1 MSAFGPYAKDTIID
15 FSQFG
20 NCGIFLI
27 TGDTGAGK
35 TTIFDAICYALY
47 GVASGSIRESKTFVS
62 DFAEN
67 SIPQV
72 KLSFQHRGEFYTIRR
87 TPAYVVSGI
96 EKKTT
101 ASLVLP
107 SGTEI
112 SGSKHVNE
120 EVISLLGL
128 DSQQFRQVAMLAQN
142 DFQKF
147 LFCTSS
153 ERADI
158 LRKLFATERF
168 AVIQEKLTERARD
181 AKFTLEVTKTSC
193 TEHAGR
199 FAIIPGTLLSKLVPE
214 IFSAKD
220 GFFRME
226 ELLEAADA
234 AIHEDQMQASILKS
248 SITSSQKQAIRIR
261 TDIEA
266 GKHINGELDRLVAV
280 IQQSIELRNREPEM
294 IKLSKKLEI
303 SKKIREVLPF
313 EVRAVTSQTRSAET
327 KDIYEKA
334 KIKLSKMKNEAYN
347 AEIALAEIQ
356 ITNITLSQRQEKIG
370 KLKGFV
376 QQFAEC
382 DDATEQIRKGEV
394 ELARVE
400 KDVGDCKIEAEGDKV
415 QREKLMTRLFEI
427 TDVPAKLVVA
437 NHKKDQITAR
447 IATLEAVKR
456 SFTAYQRGKKEL
468 DAQEVAYVR
477 AMDSYE
483 KAAVICQCKERAF
496 FDGNIGILAQH
507 LIEGSPCP
515 VCGSK
520 HHPHPAEFSTKIPT
534 ETSLNRA
541 KEELSEL
548 ERKRNIAATAH
559 SAAFARLRSDEQH
572 IKSLASLLFE
582 IPRDPDWT
590 KQLGRMIDAEITEI
604 SVQYD
609 KITNEISALSQFSDE
624 KKSIEVDLR
633 RMNEIIQ
640 AHEQKL
646 TLLIKQLE
654 DIRKRVEYSKF
665 RAETLKRQL
674 PPDYSTSVELVNAIQ
689 QMEEEMTQ
697 YRKQETY
704 LAKAYETAK
713 IAKYDAISAC
723 IAAKSI
729 HDDAT
734 AQCVAD
740 DEAFSRALSER
751 GLDQLCFRA
760 DLMPDDD
767 FAHITEILGQYN
779 EMQLAVAT
787 QITLLQK
794 NTEGRSKV
802 DIAALEDALARIETR
817 YTELQE
823 QGKSIE
829 YRILQ
834 NTTATSEISR
844 LLEQYRTAA
853 TEYNELADLART
865 ANGSVTGFS
874 VRRKFEEYVQSA
886 YLSHILEKA
895 NVRLHAMTDERFSIV
910 QRNNSTDFRK
920 KEGLE
925 MDIIDYYTQKQRP
938 ISTLSGGE
946 SFKAALSLALGL
958 SDVIMENSGGV
969 ELDALFIDEGFGSL
983 DTVSLDQAIKTL
995 ETLAMPKIGSRLIG
1009 IISHVEDLRHRI
1021 EKKILVV
1028 KKPYGSFAKIL
1039 T

>member
-1 MSAFGPYAKDTIID
+1 
-15 FSQFG
+15 
-20 NCGIFLI
+20 
-27 TGDTGAGK
+27 
-35 TTIFDAICYALY
+35 
-47 GVASGSIRESKTFVS
+47 
-62 DFAEN
+62 
-67 SIPQV
+67 
-72 KLSFQHRGEFYTIRR
+72 
-87 TPAYVVSGI
+87 
-96 EKKTT
+96 
-101 ASLVLP
+101 
-107 SGTEI
+107 
-112 SGSKHVNE
+112 
-120 EVISLLGL
+120 
-128 DSQQFRQVAMLAQN
+128 MLAQN

-168 AVIQEKLTERARD
+168 AIIQEKIAERARD
-181 AKFTLEVTKTSC
+181 AKIALEAIKTSC

-199 FAIIPGTLLSKLVPE
+199 FAIIPGTRLSKLVSE

-234 AIHEDQMQASILKS
+234 AIHEDQIQASILKG
-248 SITSSQKQAIRIR
+248 SIISAQKQAIHIR
-261 TDIEA
+261 TEIEA
-266 GKHINGELDRLVAV
+266 GKHINEELDRLVAV
-280 IQQSIELRNREPEM
+280 VQQSIELRNREPEM

-303 SKKIREVLPF
+303 SKKIKEILPF
-313 EVRAVTSQTRSAET
+313 EARAVTSRTRSAET
-327 KDIYEKA
+327 KNIYEKA
-334 KIKLSKMKNEAYN
+334 EIKLSKMKNDAHN
-347 AEIALAEIQ
+347 AEMALAEIQ
-356 ITNITLSQRQEKIG
+356 MKNITLSQRQEEIG
-370 KLKGFV
+370 KLKSFV
-376 QQFAEC
+376 PQFAEY
-382 DDATEQIRKGEV
+382 DDATEQIRRREV
-394 ELARVE
+394 ELVKVE
-400 KDVGDCKIEAEGDKV
+400 KDVDDCKAEAEKEKV
-415 QREKLMTRLFEI
+415 QREKLITRLFEI
-427 TDVPAKLVVA
+427 TDAPAKLTA
-437 NHKKDQITAR
+437 AKHQKDQITAR
-447 IATLEAVKR
+447 TATLETMKR
-456 SFTAYQRGKKEL
+456 SFTAYQRDKKEL
-468 DAQEVAYVR
+468 EAQEIAYVK

-483 KAAVICQCKERAF
+483 KAALICQWKEHAF
-496 FDGNIGILAQH
+496 FDGKIGILAQH

-520 HHPHPAEFSTKIPT
+520 HHPHPAELSTEIPT
-534 ETSLNRA
+534 ETSLNRT
-541 KEELSEL
+541 KKELSEL
-548 ERKRNIAATAH
+548 EKKRNTAANSH
-559 SAAFARLRSDEQH
+559 SAIFARFRSNEQH
-572 IKSLASLLFE
+572 IQSLASLLFE
-582 IPRDPDWT
+582 IPRDPDLT
-590 KQLGRMIDAEITEI
+590 KQLGKMIDVETAEL

-609 KITNEISALSQFSDE
+609 KITNEISVLSQHSDE

-654 DIRKRVEYSKF
+654 DICKRVEYLKS
-665 RAETLKRQL
+665 RAETLKHQL
-674 PPDYSTSVELVNAIQ
+674 PPNYSTSVELANAIR

-697 YRKQETY
+697 YRKRETY
-704 LAKAYETAK
+704 LTNACETAR
-713 IAKYDAISAC
+713 IEKYNAISAC

-740 DEAFSRALSER
+740 EEAFSMALSER
-751 GLDQLCFRA
+751 GLDHLCFRA

-767 FAHITEILGQYN
+767 FAHATEILEQYS

-802 DIAALEDALARIETR
+802 DITALEEALVRIEMG
-817 YTELQE
+817 YTELQKQE
-823 QGKSIE
+823 KSIE

-844 LLEQYRTAA
+844 RLEQYQTAV
-853 TEYNELADLART
+853 TEYDELADLART
-865 ANGSVTGFS
+865 ANGSIIGFS
-874 VRRKFEEYVQSA
+874 VKRKFEEYVQSA

-895 NVRLHAMTDERFSIV
+895 NSRLHAMTDNRFSIV
-910 QRNNSTDFRK
+910 QRSSSTDLRK

-995 ETLAMPKIGSRLIG
+995 ETLATPRIGSRLIG

-1028 KKPYGSFAKIL
+1028 KKPYGSFAKVLI
-1039 T
+1039 